1 MSNRTVLHGIGV
13 SAGTASGPI
22 AVVTPAVGI
31 DEHEPAS
38 TDPEAD
44 SERIRAVLHDVAVS
58 LSARAEHAN
67 SDSAKAVMD
76 ATASLATDK
85 GLIRGIDK
93 ELKKGTGP
101 TKAIHDAVELY
112 ANKLRKI
119 GGYMAER
126 VTDLY
131 LSLIHI

>member
-44 SERIRAVLHDVAVS
+44 SA
-58 LSARAEHAN
+58 
-67 SDSAKAVMD
+67 
-76 ATASLATDK
+76 
-85 GLIRGIDK
+85 
-93 ELKKGTGP
+93 
-101 TKAIHDAVELY
+101 
-112 ANKLRKI
+112 
-119 GGYMAER
+119 
-126 VTDLY
+126 
-131 LSLIHI
+131 